1 MPIHAVRHSIAAQA
15 PIPRCPAA
23 ACLHVRRDENGL
35 ESFNIPDIF
44 SKMEGI
50 GQIFSKTFRNKNEFK
65 FFFSETKTNM
75 INYYLRKLE
84 SVENILK
91 TNSDLFG
98 VVNDFSRSSK

>member
-1 MPIHAVRHSIAAQA
+1 MRHSIAAQA

-35 ESFNIPDIF
+35 ESFNIRDIF

-65 FFFSETKTNM
+65 FFFLRNKNEYDKLLSSETGIRWK
-75 INYYLRKLE
+75 Y
-84 SVENILK
+84 SENE
-91 TNSDLFG
+91 FG
-98 VVNDFSRSSK
+98 SFQSSKWFFSE